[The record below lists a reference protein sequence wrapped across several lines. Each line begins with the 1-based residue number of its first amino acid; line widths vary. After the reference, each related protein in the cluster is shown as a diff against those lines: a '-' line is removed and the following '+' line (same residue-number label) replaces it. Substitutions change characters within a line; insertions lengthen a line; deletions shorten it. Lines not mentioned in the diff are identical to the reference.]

1 MSNALDD
8 NLLLQDALLLLDRA
22 DEKIKA
28 LEREKHEP
36 IAVIGMACRFPGG
49 VHDPQSFFELLRE
62 GRDGICTVPPDRWDV
77 EAWYDPD
84 ADTPGK
90 IHSRFGG
97 FVRGCESFDA
107 AFFGISPREAESLD
121 PQQRML
127 LEVSWEALERARL
140 APLNHFESRTG
151 VFIGISGSDYLR
163 FISQDD
169 SKRIDA
175 YLGTGNAH
183 SSASGRLSYFFGFK
197 GPCVSLDTACSS
209 SLVAVHSACQSL
221 RLGESEMALAGGNE
235 P

>member
-1 MSNALDD
+1 MNDAPND

-28 LEREKHEP
+28 LEREKRQP

-49 VHDPQSFFELLRE
+49 VKDPQSFFELLRD

-84 ADTPGK
+84 AGTPGK

-97 FVRGCESFDA
+97 FVHGCESFDA
-107 AFFGISPREAESLD
+107 AFFEISPREAESLD

-127 LEVSWEALERARL
+127 LEVSWEALERVCCAL
-140 APLNHFESRTG
+140 
-151 VFIGISGSDYLR
+151 GSFREPDGR
-163 FISQDD
+163 FHWH
-169 SKRIDA
+169 
-175 YLGTGNAH
+175 LGLGLPAVH
-183 SSASGRLSYFFGFK
+183 QPGRLES
-197 GPCVSLDTACSS
+197 
-209 SLVAVHSACQSL
+209 HR
-221 RLGESEMALAGGNE
+221 RLHGNRQR